1 MEEKLKDLKDLN
13 FYFTDNMKQT
23 LFDMMAIQKL
33 LESDDIDYK
42 QQKELEKEKN
52 RLLDIFRTELQ
63 ENNPVEVSIVR
74 AFLQMKEDGEK

>member
-23 LFDMMAIQKL
+23 LFDMMTIQKL
-33 LESDDIDYK
+33 LESDDLNYK

>member
-13 FYFTDNMKQT
+13 FYFTDNMKQN

-33 LESDDIDYK
+33 LESDELDYK